1 MLMSPKIATKSNKN
15 TAVLEQKVDQSDL
28 IIYND
33 DVNTFDF
40 VTESLIKICK
50 HEALQAEQCTL
61 IIHYNG
67 KCSVKRG
74 SFDKLR
80 PMCEALL
87 DRGISAEIEN

>member
-1 MLMSPKIATKSNKN
+1 MKTATEINES
-15 TAVLEQKVDQSDL
+15 LELLDLKQGQCDL

-40 VTESLIKICK
+40 VTSTLIKICK
-50 HEALQAEQCTL
+50 HDPLQAEQCTM

-74 SFDKLR
+74 GYDQLR

-87 DRGISAEIEN
+87 DRGLSAEIEK